1 MTWFKRQRDAIIRVI
16 VVDLLPAH
24 PALDP
29 GDRAAVAGDV
39 VAFVVAQVQG
49 LPEFLRIPYGAAS
62 FAFEGL
68 AILRWGRTFRMLDG
82 ARRQA
87 YVARWAG
94 SPLGAPRNF
103 IKLIRS
109 CTLLAYYDH
118 PTVRARLE
126 ESLAPAA
133 DPSAALRSRAGSA

>member
-1 MTWFKRQRDAIIRVI
+1 MTWFKRQRDAIITAI
-16 VVDLLPAH
+16 VADLLPAH

-29 GDRAAVAGDV
+29 GERADVAADV

-62 FAFEGL
+62 FAFDGL
-68 AILRWGRTFRMLDG
+68 AIVRWGRPFRMLDG
-82 ARRQA
+82 ARRRA
-87 YVARWAG
+87 YVALWTG
-94 SPLGAPRNF
+94 SPLGATRNF
-103 IKLIRS
+103 IKLVRS

-126 ESLAPAA
+126 ESVTPAA
-133 DPSAALRSRAGSA
+133 DPSTVIRSRAGSA

>member
-1 MTWFKRQRDAIIRVI
+1 MTWFRRQRDAIITAI

-24 PALDP
+24 PVLDP
-29 GDRAAVAGDV
+29 ADRDAVTADV
-39 VAFVVAQVQG
+39 VAFVVAQVRG

-62 FAFEGL
+62 FVFDGL
-68 AILRWGRTFRMLDG
+68 AILRWGRPFRMLDG

-87 YVARWAG
+87 YVALWTG
-94 SPLGAPRNF
+94 SSLGATRNF
-103 IKLIRS
+103 LKLIRS

-126 ESLAPAA
+126 ESVTPAA
-133 DPSAALRSRAGSA
+133 GGAAVFRSRAGSA